1 MKPASPALSRART
14 GPGDE
19 VAQLRRA
26 EVPKRA
32 LRTAASFNERAPPLW
47 LVGSG
52 PGKAEDDDDACSSA
66 DSVRSGYQ
74 EQDASEQ
81 PATPQSPA
89 SHGVSSSSEGTP
101 SDMRK
106 APRMSDV
113 KKDKGELPA
122 VAGAERRPAS
132 GSSARDSLRSPQG
145 TSPPAPGVQ
154 STVDQVE
161 AKVNASTAGEWVN
174 KLKALQDVAEEHSSC
189 ACRIMGHVED
199 MFPEAREFSS
209 STKSKIV
216 DEIYL
221 QLELSRELLE
231 RHAQGLIGT
240 DLAELKMMKAEYK
253 RLDDRLARMNKLF
266 AKEVSSLRDLLQKK
280 KEGVGPT
287 APPKSSYEPL
297 MFMEPAQ
304 RGWLL
309 GLLEEK
315 LEALLEANPGIERR
329 VNTAELARL
338 RDLFKKEEQSS
349 LERKVAKLNEEDQAA
364 RKQIAVLEAYNE
376 KLKLE
381 IRKIDDSGSSTSTL
395 VDGLAPEGSA
405 SLLVVKQTS
414 GSSAAMSPPAGKPK
428 TGRPKR
434 GATFTRAG
442 SGEEVAA
449 QAVPECLQLPEG
461 S

>member
-1 MKPASPALSRART
+1 
-14 GPGDE
+14 
-19 VAQLRRA
+19 
-26 EVPKRA
+26 
-32 LRTAASFNERAPPLW
+32 
-47 LVGSG
+47 
-52 PGKAEDDDDACSSA
+52 
-66 DSVRSGYQ
+66 GYQ

-145 TSPPAPGVQ
+145 TSPPAPSVQ
-154 STVDQVE
+154 STMDQVE

-174 KLKALQDVAEEHSSC
+174 KLKALQDVADEHSSC

-209 STKSKIV
+209 STKSKIL

-266 AKEVSSLRDLLQKK
+266 AKEVSSLRELLQKK
-280 KEGVGPT
+280 KEGVVPT

-315 LEALLEANPGIERR
+315 LEALLEANPDIERR
-329 VNTAELARL
+329 VNTSELARL
-338 RDLFKKEEQSS
+338 RDLFKKEQQSS

-395 VDGLAPEGSA
+395 VDGLAPDGSS
-405 SLLVVKQTS
+405 SLVVVKQTS

-449 QAVPECLQLPEG
+449 QAAPEFLQLPEG